1 MMEKLS
7 KMQALE
13 FRKSLGYSTIEPI
26 DVVNVCRMKEVNL
39 IFRPYGR
46 DSFSGIAMKRDK
58 ELFILVNSSKTLGH
72 QNFTIA
78 HEFNHLFFKEDFR
91 ESICT
96 ISKIEGRKNDQEREA
111 DFFAINLLIPD
122 DGIYHYIKDKKTLKK
137 DSISIEEIVRLESIF
152 RISHMAMLIKLKRI
166 GLISEDHLERKKR
179 GIIELAR
186 AMEIDKSLYLPTN
199 ETKIISDYVLLA
211 RKAYEAEKI
220 SIGKFEGLLHQIDLS
235 ISDMSSE
242 ESISEDM

>member
-1 MMEKLS
+1 MIEQLS

-13 FRKSLGYSTIEPI
+13 FRKSLGFSTIEPI

-39 IFRPYGR
+39 IFKPYGR

-58 ELFILVNSSKTLGH
+58 ELFVLANSSKTLGH

-78 HEFNHLFFKEDFR
+78 HEFNHLFFKEDFK
-91 ESICT
+91 ESICN
-96 ISKIEGRKNDQEREA
+96 ISKIEGRKNAQEREA

-122 DGIYHYIKDKKTLKK
+122 DGIYHFLKDKKTLKK
-137 DSISIEEIVRLESIF
+137 DSIPVKEIISLESIF
-152 RISHMAMLIKLKRI
+152 RVSHMAMLIKLKRM
-166 GLISEDHLERKKR
+166 GLISEGYLERKKN

-186 AMEIDKSLYLPTN
+186 AMEIDKSLYLPTD
-199 ETKIISDYVLLA
+199 ETKVISDYVLLA
-211 RKAYEAEKI
+211 RKAYEEEKI
-220 SIGKFEGLLHQIDLS
+220 SIDKFEGLLHRVGLS

-242 ESISEDM
+242 ELISEDM